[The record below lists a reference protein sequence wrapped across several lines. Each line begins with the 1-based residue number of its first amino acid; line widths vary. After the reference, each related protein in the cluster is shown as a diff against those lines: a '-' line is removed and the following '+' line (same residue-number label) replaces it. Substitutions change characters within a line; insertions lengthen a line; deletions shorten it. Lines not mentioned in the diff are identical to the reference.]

1 MIEQRETTQ
10 NYKTVMEAELTEL
23 RSRLRSAEERNLELL
38 QRNAEN
44 MFPGQQPRKT
54 IIPDEESNEL
64 TVVGDFLQRPKRYHS
79 NLRDHSE
86 RWLLFR

>member
-23 RSRLRSAEERNLELL
+23 RSRLRTAEERNLELL

-44 MFPGQQPRKT
+44 MFPGQQSRKT